1 MFRMYVQITSISLSC
16 AEIIVFREKL
26 ENLSIEC
33 GLQESG

>member
-1 MFRMYVQITSISLSC
+1 MFHMYVQVTSLSLSC